1 MFDLLVKG
9 GTLPDGSIAD
19 IAITGDRIAAVGQLD
34 APAAGP
40 LMQAVTW
47 SARPLSIRI
56 SIWTQ
61 PCPMVC
67 RA

>member
-19 IAITGDRIAAVGQLD
+19 IAITGDRIAA
-34 APAAGP
+34 
-40 LMQAVTW
+40 
-47 SARPLSIRI
+47 SIRI